1 MFSVEGKALAQAS
14 LEDAS
19 IRKLVR
25 FPQGFSGLPD
35 TDKPAGSKRLDAN
48 TVSAI
53 GSLRFGLRG
62 VSFKARVVG
71 KAESRAVTSRDGNP
85 FLVCDLTLSDGTGEI
100 PLGVWNGQIG
110 TVSLGDTVQIHN
122 ATVRSYRGQ
131 LQLSLGRK
139 TGLLTVL
146 EHAT

>member
-1 MFSVEGKALAQAS
+1 MFSLKGKVLAQANIQ
-14 LEDAS
+14 DAS

-25 FPQGFSGLPD
+25 PPEGFSGLTD
-35 TDKPAGSKRLDAN
+35 TDKQPGSKRLDAN

-53 GSLRFGLRG
+53 GDLRFGLSG
-62 VSFKARVVG
+62 VSFKARVVR
-71 KAESRAVTSRDGNP
+71 KAGVRAVTSRDGNP
-85 FLVCDLTLSDGTGEI
+85 FLVCDVTLSDGTGEI
-100 PLGVWNGQIG
+100 PLGVWNSQIA
-110 TVSLGDTVQIHN
+110 TVSLGDMIQIHD
-122 ATVRSYRGQ
+122 ARVGSFRGQ